1 MSGTLA
7 QTFATSST
15 PNAEFVN
22 SGSITSSF
30 TDSSQLFKQGQE
42 WSDSSSSVDETWTPQ
57 SSSVSETWTPQSSS
71 VSESWTSQTVSSD
84 TWTSQ
89 SSSGETWL
97 GQ

>member
-1 MSGTLA
+1 MSGPCA
-7 QTFATSST
+7 QTFATSSAQ
-15 PNAEFVN
+15 NAEFVN
-22 SGSITSSF
+22 SGSIAFTFSDTSE
-30 TDSSQLFKQGQE
+30 LFKQGQE
-42 WSDSSSSVDETWTPQ
+42 WSDATSSVDETWTPQ
-57 SSSVSETWTPQSSS
+57 SSSSESWTSQSSS